1 MVLLYAYSS
10 FKWRGL
16 TQHLRSVIDRMFQKS
31 LWPTLLDSDSV
42 ASKGVHK
49 RVSILSYISIIGTV
63 LLLATGIVTPLGLS
77 EGIRGGLVQNPHFK
91 YAPDSS
97 LFGLGTPSRG
107 AYSLSRLCGS
117 WLLQVCPGQTDTGG
131 LTTYKNSTTWGL
143 DTGPNDTG
151 WIDAKIPK
159 NITEIFTSADGAY
172 GVGVANVFDI
182 QYRTFQFKVYN
193 DSQKR
198 INNGEPYV
206 QGQMRFFESLVLNNR
221 YDVVE
226 GLVVDTKK
234 AGVGFRNHT
243 IPANTRFGASWGETL
258 LWVEPL
264 TACVNNN
271 LTVDYTI
278 GDDGLMDL
286 RLTDRGGFM
295 NLPQTAPPPL
305 DRDVSQTEPA
315 LYARAYK
322 GAFTLNIDY
331 AVFFNLS
338 FKNVSRQYGT
348 SYNFNQTD
356 SLFYSLYPDISS
368 PWKIGTNP
376 LPGNASTVTQLL
388 SIAAV
393 D

>member
-1 MVLLYAYSS
+1 
-10 FKWRGL
+10 
-16 TQHLRSVIDRMFQKS
+16 MFQKS
-31 LWPTLLDSDSV
+31 LWPTLLNSDSV
-42 ASKGVHK
+42 ASKGIHK
-49 RVSILSYISIIGTV
+49 RVSILSYISIIGTI
-63 LLLATGIVTPLGLS
+63 LLLVTGIVTPLGLS
-77 EGIRGGLVQNPHFK
+77 EGIRGSLVRNPHFK

-97 LFGLGTPSRG
+97 LFGLGTPSRE

-117 WLLQVCPGQTDTGG
+117 FLLQVCPGQTDTGG
-131 LTTYKNSTTWGL
+131 LTTYKNSTTWVL
-143 DTGPNDTG
+143 DTGANNTG

-172 GVGVANVFDI
+172 GAGVANVFDI

-193 DSQKR
+193 NSQQR
-198 INNGEPYV
+198 NINNGTLYV

-226 GLVVDTKK
+226 GLIVDTKK
-234 AGVGFRNHT
+234 GGVGFRNHT
-243 IPANTRFGASWGETL
+243 IPSDIRFGASWEETL

-271 LTVDYTI
+271 LTVDFTI
-278 GDDGLMDL
+278 GEKGLVDL

-295 NLPQTAPPPL
+295 NLPQTVPPL
-305 DRDVSQTEPA
+305 LGRDVSQTVPA
-315 LYARAYK
+315 LHSHAYN

-348 SYNFNQTD
+348 SYNFNRTDPLFYSISTNPSSPWTISTD
-356 SLFYSLYPDISS
+356 SLSGGA
-368 PWKIGTNP
+368 GTV
-376 LPGNASTVTQLL
+376 AQLL

>member
-1 MVLLYAYSS
+1 
-10 FKWRGL
+10 
-16 TQHLRSVIDRMFQKS
+16 MFQKS

-49 RVSILSYISIIGTV
+49 RVSILSHISIIGTV
-63 LLLATGIVTPLGLS
+63 LLLVTGVVTPLGLS
-77 EGIRGGLVQNPHFK
+77 EGIRGSLVQNPQFE

-97 LFGLGTPSRG
+97 LFGLGTPSRA

-117 WLLQVCPGQTDTGG
+117 FVLQVCPGQTDTGG
-131 LTTYKNSTTWGL
+131 LTTYKNSTTWVL
-143 DTGPNDTG
+143 DTGANDTG

-172 GVGVANVFDI
+172 GAGVANVFDI

-193 DSQKR
+193 NSQQR
-198 INNGEPYV
+198 NINNGALYV

-234 AGVGFRNHT
+234 GGVGFRNHT
-243 IPANTRFGASWGETL
+243 IPANIRFGASWEETL

-271 LTVDYTI
+271 LTVDFTI
-278 GDDGLMDL
+278 GDTELMDL

-295 NLPQTAPPPL
+295 NLPQTAPPLL
-305 DRDVSQTEPA
+305 DRDLSQTVPA
-315 LYARAYK
+315 LRAHAYG
-322 GAFTLNIDY
+322 GAFTSNIDY

-348 SYNFNQTD
+348 SYNFSRRNP
-356 SLFYSLYPDISS
+356 LFYSLLPDSSS
-368 PWKIGTNP
+368 PWTIGTDP
-376 LPGNASTVTQLL
+376 LSRDASTV
-388 SIAAV
+388 A
-393 D
+393 